1 MSEVA
6 ADRPTDAEGVARWLE
21 RAGVVAVALPFV
33 DPSAIVRVK
42 TIPLGRFVQ
51 VAETGVGLSTLFNVA
66 MSNDRFAL
74 REGFIDGPSGDLRLR
89 PDPAA
94 TVPLA
99 AMPGWA
105 WAPVD
110 QYTQEGEPFAAC
122 PRAFAT
128 AMASRVRRIGPVRP
142 CGLRAGVLRRGR
154 RDDGHVRAGT
164 SRSRI
169 QRHRARREPPVRARR
184 DRGDR
189 RAGTLVAAV
198 PSGVRRRS
206 VRDVDRA
213 AGSGGRGRRGDGGP
227 ADGPCGR
234 APTRVESRRFAPRR
248 RGRHGNGSHLHLSLW
263 EGERNL
269 LSGGDGP
276 GGMDPRGEAFMA
288 GILGSLPALVAI
300 AAPTVASYLRL
311 QPHHWS
317 GAMQCWGIEN
327 REAALRFI
335 AGTTPSTAAGANIE
349 VKPVDGTANP
359 YLAVGAMLAA
369 GLDGLQ
375 RELRLP
381 PSTEEDPTS
390 AVAGDRRSAR
400 RAAAARLVARGG
412 GAPRRVVRPPRGD
425 GGVPVRD
432 VPRDATRR
440 GRGVRRPGR
449 RRGDPTDPMAVLIGN
464 ASTERRAHD
473 EDRSD
478 RRRRDR
484 RALPSVPQPGS
495 ARP

>member
-6 ADRPTDAEGVARWLE
+6 PDRPTDAEGVARWLE
-21 RAGVVAVALPFV
+21 RAGVAAVALPFV

-74 REGFIDGPSGDLRLR
+74 RDGFIDGPSGDLRLR

-128 AMASRVRRIGPVRP
+128 AMASRFAASGLSVRAAFEPEFSVG
-142 CGLRAGVLRRGR
+142 AR
-154 RDDGHVRAGT
+154 RDDGSFEPAHTGPGYSDIALVANHPFALDVIEMFEAQGLSLQQFHPEYADGQFELSIAPRDPVAAADAAMVVRQTVRAV
-164 SRSRI
+164 
-169 QRHRARREPPVRARR
+169 ARRH
-184 DRGDR
+184 GWI
-189 RAGTLVAAV
+189 T
-198 PSGVRRRS
+198 S
-206 VRDVDRA
+206 
-213 AGSGGRGRRGDGGP
+213 
-227 ADGPCGR
+227 
-234 APTRVESRRFAPRR
+234 FAPRVEADT
-248 RGRHGNGSHLHLSLW
+248 GNGSHLHLSLW

-335 AGTTPSTAAGANIE
+335 AGTTPSTAPGANIE

-369 GLDGLQ
+369 GMDGLQ
-375 RELRLP
+375 RRLRLP
-381 PSTEEDPTS
+381 PSTEEDPTLLS
-390 AVAGDRRSAR
+390 PEIVEARSVRQLPASLPEAAEHLAGSSVLREAMGEF
-400 RAAAARLVARGG
+400 LFETFL
-412 GAPRRVVRPPRGD
+412 
-425 GGVPVRD
+425 
-432 VPRDATRR
+432 ATRR
-440 GRGVRRPGR
+440 GEAEGYADLDADEVVRRTR
-449 RRGDPTDPMAVLIGN
+449 WRF
-464 ASTERRAHD
+464 
-473 EDRSD
+473 
-478 RRRRDR
+478 
-484 RALPSVPQPGS
+484 
-495 ARP
+495 